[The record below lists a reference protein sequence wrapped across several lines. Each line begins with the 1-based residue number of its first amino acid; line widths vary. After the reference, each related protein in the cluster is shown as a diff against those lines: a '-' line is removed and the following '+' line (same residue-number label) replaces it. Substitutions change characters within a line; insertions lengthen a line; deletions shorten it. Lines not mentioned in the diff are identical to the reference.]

1 MHPVLDWLLL
11 QLWLPRM
18 GLYAYE
24 FLEQKKRLFP
34 LLWRCYHM
42 NDYHTLYGY
51 NTAGSVQEK
60 VRKIVVLQRS
70 YCQHSF

>member
-1 MHPVLDWLLL
+1 
-11 QLWLPRM
+11 
-18 GLYAYE
+18 
-24 FLEQKKRLFP
+24 
-34 LLWRCYHM
+34 M